1 MENAVS
7 ESMLVAIDGPA
18 GSGKSS
24 VSREAAS
31 QLGFGILDTG
41 AAYRALA
48 WAALEAGVHLDDE
61 EQILEL
67 LDRWRYKI
75 TLLGEQQVTV
85 ALSDTARATDV
96 TALIRTTELSGQVSR
111 VSKHPAVRER
121 LNAMFRELVATS
133 GLPGVVIEGRDITTV
148 VAPNAPVRI
157 LMTASPEVRAARRA
171 GELQGL
177 TREQVLADI
186 EARDAKDT
194 LVVDFMN
201 PAPGV
206 TLVDTSTQAL
216 NLAKQNAI
224 THGVDVKIVQ
234 NDLLRGYGT
243 PVDIILANL
252 PYVDRAWEVSPET
265 HAEPELA
272 LYAKDDGLALIR
284 QLINQAEQLLTSNGV
299 IILES
304 DERQQAAI
312 IQLASE
318 HGLRHQATEGLA
330 TQFIKKS

>member
-31 QLGFGILDTG
+31 SLGFGILDTG

-75 TLLGEQQVTV
+75 TLLGEQRVTV

-96 TALIRTTELSGQVSR
+96 TALIRTPELSGQVSR

-206 TLVDTSTQAL
+206 TLVDTSDLDFAQSVQAV
-216 NLAKQNAI
+216 I
-224 THGVDVKIVQ
+224 DIV
-234 NDLLRGYGT
+234 RE
-243 PVDIILANL
+243 A
-252 PYVDRAWEVSPET
+252 
-265 HAEPELA
+265 
-272 LYAKDDGLALIR
+272 
-284 QLINQAEQLLTSNGV
+284 QA
-299 IILES
+299 
-304 DERQQAAI
+304 
-312 IQLASE
+312 
-318 HGLRHQATEGLA
+318 
-330 TQFIKKS
+330 

>member
-96 TALIRTTELSGQVSR
+96 TALIRTPELSGQVSR

-133 GLPGVVIEGRDITTV
+133 GLTGVVIEGRDITTV

-206 TLVDTSTQAL
+206 TLVDTSDLDFAQSVQAV
-216 NLAKQNAI
+216 I
-224 THGVDVKIVQ
+224 DIV
-234 NDLLRGYGT
+234 RE
-243 PVDIILANL
+243 A
-252 PYVDRAWEVSPET
+252 
-265 HAEPELA
+265 
-272 LYAKDDGLALIR
+272 
-284 QLINQAEQLLTSNGV
+284 QA
-299 IILES
+299 
-304 DERQQAAI
+304 
-312 IQLASE
+312 
-318 HGLRHQATEGLA
+318 
-330 TQFIKKS
+330 

>member
-24 VSREAAS
+24 MSREAAS
-31 QLGFGILDTG
+31 RLGFGILDTG

-75 TLLGEQQVTV
+75 TLLGEQRVTV

-96 TALIRTTELSGQVSR
+96 TALIRTPELSGQVSR

-206 TLVDTSTQAL
+206 TLVDTSDLDFAQSVQAV
-216 NLAKQNAI
+216 I
-224 THGVDVKIVQ
+224 DIV
-234 NDLLRGYGT
+234 RE
-243 PVDIILANL
+243 A
-252 PYVDRAWEVSPET
+252 
-265 HAEPELA
+265 
-272 LYAKDDGLALIR
+272 
-284 QLINQAEQLLTSNGV
+284 QA
-299 IILES
+299 
-304 DERQQAAI
+304 
-312 IQLASE
+312 
-318 HGLRHQATEGLA
+318 
-330 TQFIKKS
+330 